1 MADYDYRTISSRT
14 AAAEAGQYDAG
25 LRAYML
31 RVYNYMAIGL
41 ALTGLTAYALFHA
54 STAGTDPAT
63 GNIILTAL
71 GQFLFVSPA
80 KWLLVIA
87 PVALVMLLSFRI
99 QRMSV
104 GAAQATFWIY
114 AALTGASLATLL
126 MLYTQT
132 SVAKVFFI
140 TAAAFGTLSLY
151 GYTTKKDL
159 TGFGSFLFMG
169 LIGIVI
175 ASLVNMFLHS
185 GMMGWIISVVGVGIF
200 AGLTA
205 YDTQKIKEMYYVGG
219 GDQATMGR
227 LAIMGALSLYL
238 DFINMFIMLLQL
250 LGDRR

>member
-1 MADYDYRTISSRT
+1 MADYQNRIVRGTT
-14 AAAEAGQYDAG
+14 AAAGAGLYDAG

-31 RVYNYMAIGL
+31 RVYSYMAIGL
-41 ALTGLTAYALFHA
+41 ALTGLTAYALFA
-54 STAGTDPAT
+54 VSVSTDPTT
-63 GNIILTAL
+63 GQLLGLTAI
-71 GQFLFVSPA
+71 GQTLFASPL
-80 KWLLVIA
+80 KWALVIA
-87 PVALVMLLSFRI
+87 PVALVFLLNFRI

-104 GAAQATFWIY
+104 AAAQATFWVY

-126 MLYTQT
+126 MFYTGT

-140 TAAAFGTLSLY
+140 TAASFGALSLY

-175 ASLVNMFLHS
+175 ASIVNMFLHS
-185 GMMGWIISVVGVGIF
+185 GMIGWIISVVGVGVF

-205 YDTQKIKEMYYVGG
+205 YDTQKIKEMYYVNS
-219 GDQATMGR
+219 DEATMGR
-227 LAIMGALSLYL
+227 IAIMGALSLYL
-238 DFINMFIMLLQL
+238 DFINMFIMLVQL